1 MKGFTGFLFLGA
13 IGISWSGGED
23 TRKNQIDK
31 KTLEALPEE
40 GLVGATGDRVSLQS
54 LKLHRKLL

>member
-54 LKLHRKLL
+54 